1 VTLQTVDPD
10 SKLPADLLEM
20 HRAYLRETA
29 GEPPGSETEV
39 TFHLASLLRSEYT
52 AVLFS
57 NKKQQVV
64 GYALYSIRPQYV
76 YLRAFHIR
84 DRYRGKGYGGEAIHR
99 LRREVWQNVASIQID
114 VFTSDREEIGFWE
127 EVGFRNRSLR
137 LELETAKKSS
147 TRKSCG
153 AVVYRRSIAGPRYL
167 LLEHT
172 NGDHW
177 GFPKGHGT
185 GDETEEETARREIFE
200 ETGLKVRFRPGFY
213 ERSHYLTP
221 KSRKKEVVCFLAR
234 VRTKRVKIE
243 PEEIRDYRW
252 LDYHDARELITFE
265 NTRVLLDKAH
275 GFVREG
281 KSKPF

>member
-10 SKLPADLLEM
+10 LELPTDLLEM
-20 HRAYLRETA
+20 HGAYLRETA
-29 GEPPGSETEV
+29 REPPGPETQV
-39 TFHLASLLRSEYT
+39 AFHLTSLLRSECT

-57 NKKQQVV
+57 NSKGEVV
-64 GYALYSIRPQYV
+64 GYALYSVQPRYV

-84 DRYRGKGYGGEAIHR
+84 KPYRGKGYGEQAIDR
-99 LRREVWQNVASIQID
+99 LRRELWRNVASIQID
-114 VFTSDREEIGFWE
+114 VFTSDRGEIGFWE
-127 EVGFRNRSLR
+127 EMGFHSRSLR
-137 LELETAKKSS
+137 LELETATKSS

-153 AVVYRRSIAGPRYL
+153 AVVYRRSVAGPRYL
-167 LLEHT
+167 LLKHI

-177 GFPKGHGT
+177 GFPKGHGA

-200 ETGLKVRFRPGFY
+200 ETGLNVRFRPGFY

-234 VRTKRVKIE
+234 VRTKRVRIE
-243 PEEIRDYRW
+243 PEEISDYRW
-252 LDYHDARELITFE
+252 LGYSAARELITFE

-275 GFVREG
+275 GFIKERG
-281 KSKPF
+281 AKPF